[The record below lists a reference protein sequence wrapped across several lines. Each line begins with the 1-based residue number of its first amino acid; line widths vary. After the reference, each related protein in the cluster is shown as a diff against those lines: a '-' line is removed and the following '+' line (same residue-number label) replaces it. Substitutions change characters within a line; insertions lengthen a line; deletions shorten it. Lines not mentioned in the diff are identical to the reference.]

1 MSRERVVV
9 AMSGGVDS
17 AVAAARCV
25 AAGDDVVGISL
36 RLTSGGAGS
45 CCSLDDFHDARAVAD
60 RLGFPHYVF
69 DMTDAFARHVVRP
82 FVADYLAGRTPNPCA
97 RCNQHVKFGLLWER
111 AAELGARRLATGHYA
126 RIDVEAGGRLRLRAA
141 ADAAKDQSYFLFML
155 DQATLG
161 RTVFPVG
168 GLSKA
173 AVRREAA
180 ALGLAVADKP
190 ESMEVCFVPRGD
202 AAGFVERA
210 AAPGALRPGAIVDED
225 GRVLG
230 RHPGVHRFTVGQR
243 RGLGLAGGGP
253 ARYVRRLDAGSGTV
267 TVVAG
272 AAALAARGL
281 VVRDVSWV
289 AGTAPA
295 AGTVLGV
302 RIRHRHRPGAAG
314 LALGGREPRRAWAGG
329 RGPAGTPGQAAAFY
343 AGDVVLGGG
352 WIAGDVA

>member
-25 AAGDDVVGISL
+25 AAGDDVIGISL
-36 RLTSGGAGS
+36 RLAPDGAGS

-69 DMTDAFARHVVRP
+69 DMTEAFARDVIRP
-82 FVADYLAGRTPNPCA
+82 FVADYVAGRTPNPCA

-126 RIDVEAGGRLRLRAA
+126 RVGADPSGRLLLRAA
-141 ADAAKDQSYFLFML
+141 ADTSKDQSYFLFML
-155 DQATLG
+155 DQAALR

-168 GLSKA
+168 GLAKA
-173 AVRREAA
+173 AVREEAA
-180 ALGLAVADKP
+180 ALGLGVAGKP
-190 ESMEVCFVPRGD
+190 ESMEVCFVPGGD

-225 GRVLG
+225 GRLLG
-230 RHPGVHRFTVGQR
+230 RHAGVHRFTVGQR

-253 ARYVRRLDAGSGTV
+253 VRYVRRLDAHTGTV
-267 TVVAG
+267 TVAG

-281 VVRDVSWV
+281 VVHDVSWV
-289 AGTAPA
+289 AGAPPVVR
-295 AGTVLGV
+295 TVLGV
-302 RIRHRHRPGAAG
+302 RIRHRHPPVPAVLETAG
-314 LALGGREPRRAWAGG
+314 PETRLAWVGG

-352 WIAGDVA
+352 WIAGDLA